1 MMCSDACP
9 FSVASGYGHKF
20 TGKERDTESG
30 LDMFGARY
38 HGSSLGR
45 FMTPDWA
52 AKPITV
58 PYANFGNPQSLN
70 LYSYVENNPMTLV
83 DTDGH
88 EIIYADNLKNAQ
100 VVKDSVQAILA
111 DPQSLSKRLP

>member
-1 MMCSDACP
+1 MCSDACP

-30 LDMFGARY
+30 LDIFGAWY
-38 HGSSLGR
+38 HGR
-45 FMTPDWA
+45 RPRKFMTPEWE

-58 PYANFGNPQSLN
+58 PYANFGNPHSLN